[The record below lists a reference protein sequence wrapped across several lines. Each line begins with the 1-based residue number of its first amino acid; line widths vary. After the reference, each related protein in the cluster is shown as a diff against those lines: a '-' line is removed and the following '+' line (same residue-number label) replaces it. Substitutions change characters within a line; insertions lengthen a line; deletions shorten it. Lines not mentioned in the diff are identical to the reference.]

1 MSKSSLLAFICILAL
16 LAPAANARGA
26 QNSAKHKTAK
36 YVIIMVPDGTGL
48 ADIAAGRIKKNG
60 VDGAPLAM
68 ETLDRVGYART
79 YSGNNTVTDSAA
91 AASAMGCGEKFLN
104 GEICF
109 HSDERQHNPSL
120 LELAKAKGMATGLVA
135 TSTITHATPAGFGGA
150 HVKSR
155 SCEQEIARQFVET
168 VRPDVLLGGG
178 VSKFNSEKPDKCG
191 TQGDFITKAETTG
204 YTLLS
209 NSTDLERVVSKK
221 PARVLGLFAEDGL
234 TPEYLRKPDTSEPRL
249 PEMAKVALQLLER
262 NPRGFFVMIEG
273 SQVDWG
279 NHENNLDY
287 QTGELLA
294 FDETVKV
301 VLDWIN
307 AVPERKAQT
316 LLVISP
322 DHETGG
328 FSIKGDEDT
337 PALGAFTAGWTTKG
351 HTGTDIVV
359 WSQGPGSE
367 RLGRAIQNTDIYKV
381 ASEALK

>member
-1 MSKSSLLAFICILAL
+1 MSKSSFVAVLAILAL
-16 LAPAANARGA
+16 LAPVANARKA
-26 QNSAKHKTAK
+26 QGSATPQSAK

-48 ADIAAGRIKKNG
+48 ADITAGRIKKNG
-60 VDGAPLAM
+60 VDGAPLTM
-68 ETLDRVGYART
+68 ETLQRVGYART
-79 YSGNNTVTDSAA
+79 YSANNTITDSAA

-109 HSDERQHNPSL
+109 HSDGRPHKPSL
-120 LELAKAKGMATGLVA
+120 LELAKAKGMGTGLVA

-155 SCEQEIARQFVET
+155 SCEQEIARQYIDT

-178 VSKFNSEKPDKCG
+178 VSKFRSETPDKCG
-191 TQGDFITKAETTG
+191 TQGDFITRAETSG

-209 NSTDLERVVSKK
+209 NSTDLQRVMTKN
-221 PARVLGLFAEDGL
+221 PARVLGLFAKDGL
-234 TPEYLRKPDTSEPRL
+234 TPEYLRKPDTGQPRL
-249 PEMAKVALQLLER
+249 PEMAKAALQLLER
-262 NPRGFFVMIEG
+262 NPKGFFVMIEG

-287 QTGELLA
+287 QVGELLA
-294 FDETVKV
+294 FDQAVKV

-307 AVPERKAQT
+307 AVPGRREQT

-328 FSIKGDEDT
+328 FSIKGDED
-337 PALGAFTAGWTTKG
+337 ASASRGFTAGWTTKG
-351 HTGTDIVV
+351 HTGTDVVV

-367 RLGRAIQNTDIYKV
+367 RLGPAIQNTDIYKV

>member
-1 MSKSSLLAFICILAL
+1 
-16 LAPAANARGA
+16 
-26 QNSAKHKTAK
+26 
-36 YVIIMVPDGTGL
+36 
-48 ADIAAGRIKKNG
+48 
-60 VDGAPLAM
+60 
-68 ETLDRVGYART
+68 
-79 YSGNNTVTDSAA
+79 
-91 AASAMGCGEKFLN
+91 
-104 GEICF
+104 
-109 HSDERQHNPSL
+109 
-120 LELAKAKGMATGLVA
+120 
-135 TSTITHATPAGFGGA
+135 
-150 HVKSR
+150 
-155 SCEQEIARQFVET
+155 
-168 VRPDVLLGGG
+168 
-178 VSKFNSEKPDKCG
+178 
-191 TQGDFITKAETTG
+191 
-204 YTLLS
+204 
-209 NSTDLERVVSKK
+209 
-221 PARVLGLFAEDGL
+221 
-234 TPEYLRKPDTSEPRL
+234 
-249 PEMAKVALQLLER
+249 MAKVALQLLER